1 MKWLKPTLK
10 RRQVSEQLCR
20 KRFIKLIRA
29 IGFSESLINS
39 LVSYVESQSGKV
51 SYDMFYT
58 NLRRN
63 LADIGLKHSQ
73 YLDSDCLGELLSR
86 NGKLNTL
93 NNNLA
98 SLRTMINTYDFNF
111 SEFKA
116 PETVDLL
123 KPIDLNDKDLQKSLE
138 YFQDKIFGALGLPR
152 SLLLNDC
159 E

>member
-1 MKWLKPTLK
+1 M
-10 RRQVSEQLCR
+10 CR

-39 LVSYVESQSGKV
+39 LVSYVESQSGKI
-51 SYDMFYT
+51 SYDTFYT
-58 NLRRN
+58 NLRHN
-63 LADIGLKHSQ
+63 LTDIGLKHSQ
-73 YLDSDCLGELLSR
+73 YLDSDYLCELLSR
-86 NGKLNTL
+86 NGKINTL

-98 SLRTMINTYDFNF
+98 SLRTMINTYSFNF
-111 SEFKA
+111 DEFKA

-138 YFQDKIFGALGLPR
+138 YFQDKIFSALGIPR
-152 SLLLNDC
+152 GLLFNDC